1 MQWDKSRN
9 QTGTVSTREDCV
21 EGEGWTKLVSE
32 QYRLKKIEIN
42 NQSTGEKKQSSVYR
56 TERLS

>member
-1 MQWDKSRN
+1 MQRDKSRN

-21 EGEGWTKLVSE
+21 EEEGWTKLVSE
-32 QYRLKKIEIN
+32 QYRLKQIEIN